1 MGAWHLAFRALT
13 LLPWASYKENMDFFL
28 DRHERAG
35 EGEEGVYLSS
45 DVSSFHNLVTHDGVG
60 KKQAPGL
67 MMQCHVVVFLLRLLR
82 STGYLTAAV
91 EEGGLELSEDE
102 VLAGRLL
109 HHFLRAA
116 YYNTHEVS
124 EVEKTGE
131 GWSENRCRRVGRVTN
146 PTLALINHSCDPNYH
161 RVSNGNTTYG
171 FATRN
176 IPKGQ
181 EIVDTYCKPVAA
193 VNREERRAY
202 LEKYNFACG
211 CLACKQNWPTLGG
224 MDTEFRGL
232 PPSLYKQPPNRVD
245 AQAKRIERAEDAL
258 RKVDKPGAGVE
269 EVVGKLVTLVEEV
282 HKLVKGPHHAIA
294 YWENQLHQALLH
306 LYGAK
311 VTTISS
317 GLSMVT
323 WPANI

>member
-1 MGAWHLAFRALT
+1 M
-13 LLPWASYKENMDFFL
+13 
-28 DRHERAG
+28 
-35 EGEEGVYLSS
+35 
-45 DVSSFHNLVTHDGVG
+45 
-60 KKQAPGL
+60 
-67 MMQCHVVVFLLRLLR
+67 
-82 STGYLTAAV
+82 
-91 EEGGLELSEDE
+91 
-102 VLAGRLL
+102 
-109 HHFLRAA
+109 
-116 YYNTHEVS
+116 
-124 EVEKTGE
+124 
-131 GWSENRCRRVGRVTN
+131 TN

-193 VNREERRAY
+193 VTREERQAY

-245 AQAKRIERAEDAL
+245 AQAKRIQRAEEAF

-269 EVVGKLVTLVEEV
+269 EVVIKLVSLVEEV

-294 YWENQLHQALLH
+294 YWENQLHQVVH
-306 LYGAK
+306 NTVY
-311 VTTISS
+311 
-317 GLSMVT
+317 
-323 WPANI
+323 